1 MEKKTY
7 SVLYSIS
14 FLNTRKAS
22 VDFEVDNYAS
32 IYGAKDDISTQI
44 RLAMKKK
51 EIAKARLLVDVT
63 ISDSDGNF
71 VDHDEVDV
79 RYENETVRFLY

>member
-1 MEKKTY
+1 MEKKIY

-14 FLNTRKAS
+14 FLNTRKES
-22 VDFEVDNYAS
+22 IDFEVGDYAS
-32 IYGAKDDISTQI
+32 INGAKDDISTQI

-51 EIAKARLLVDVT
+51 EITKAHLLVDVT

-71 VDHDEVDV
+71 IDHDEIDV
-79 RYENETVRFLY
+79 RYENEAVCFSY

>member
-7 SVLYSIS
+7 SVLYNIS

-22 VDFEVDNYAS
+22 IDFEIGDYAS
-32 IYGAKDDISTQI
+32 VYGAKDDISTQI

-51 EIAKARLLVDVT
+51 EIAKARLLADIT